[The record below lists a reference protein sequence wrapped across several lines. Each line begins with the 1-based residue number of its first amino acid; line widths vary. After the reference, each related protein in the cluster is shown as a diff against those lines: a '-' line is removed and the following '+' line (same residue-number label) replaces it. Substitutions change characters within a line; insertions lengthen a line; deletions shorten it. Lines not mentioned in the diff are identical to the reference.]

1 MKNKNEKNEYKIAA
15 TGFVVKTLNT
25 TVEFNLP
32 SPYTD
37 DIYYVYS
44 GSIYNSSTSAV
55 NLLIQIKNFGSGKTN
70 IEIPASMFLKVK
82 NLNLQSLQLPAS
94 GTSIYLAFIQFT
106 VPIEKDILPE
116 IELKS

>member
-1 MKNKNEKNEYKIAA
+1 MKNEKKDEYKISA
-15 TGFVVKTLNT
+15 TGFVAKTLNST
-25 TVEFNLP
+25 SEFNLP

-37 DIYYVYS
+37 EIYYVYS
-44 GSIYNSSTSAV
+44 GSIYNSSSSSV

-94 GTSIYLAFIQFT
+94 DTSIYLAFIQFS
-106 VPIEKDILPE
+106 VPVDKDVLPE